1 MNTLIKFIFVGVVGL
16 LAACNSS
23 SKAPDV
29 SFHTLDGDDITLQS
43 LKGNVVFLKFW
54 ATDCTTCV
62 AQMPDTAQYHTDY
75 ADKGLS
81 VIAVAMKH
89 DPVNYVRNF
98 TESRQLPFTVALDSD
113 GSVAKAFDDVRLTPT
128 AFLIDRQGHI
138 VRRYVGNYD
147 KQTFINTLEKALA
160 G

>member
-1 MNTLIKFIFVGVVGL
+1 MKILKKFLFVVLLGA
-16 LAACNSS
+16 LAACGDD

-29 SFHTLDGDDITLQS
+29 SFTGLNGDEVTMQS
-43 LKGNVVFLKFW
+43 LKGNVVFVKFW

-62 AQMPDTAQYHTDY
+62 AQMPDTVQYHVDY

-89 DPVNYVRNF
+89 DPLTYVRNF
-98 TESRQLPFTVALDSD
+98 TESRKLPFMVAPDTD
-113 GSVAKAFDDVRLTPT
+113 GSVAKAFNDVRLTPT
-128 AFLIDRQGHI
+128 AYLIDREGHI